1 VPSAIERDKVKTQI
15 SKLLLLT
22 LVIVLFIGCVPI
34 RQSVPSGRG
43 VARDSSSTTKT
54 PTQFENPNDF
64 KNLGPDA
71 WKDEMEGIAS
81 WYGADFEGRLTSNGE
96 IYDMYA
102 FTAAHKT
109 LPLGTVVKVDNLDN
123 GKSVEV
129 RINDRGPYVVGR
141 IIDLTK
147 ADAEAIDM
155 MKLGTAHVRLE
166 IVKWPENSK

>member
-1 VPSAIERDKVKTQI
+1 
-15 SKLLLLT
+15 
-22 LVIVLFIGCVPI
+22 
-34 RQSVPSGRG
+34 
-43 VARDSSSTTKT
+43 
-54 PTQFENPNDF
+54 
-64 KNLGPDA
+64 
-71 WKDEMEGIAS
+71 MEGIAS

-109 LPLGTVVKVDNLDN
+109 LPLGTVVKVNNLDN

-141 IIDLTK
+141 VIDLTK

-155 MKLGTAHVRLE
+155 TKTGTAHVKLE
-166 IVKWPENSK
+166 IVKWPENLK

>member
-1 VPSAIERDKVKTQI
+1 MKTQI
-15 SKLLLLT
+15 SRLLLLT
-22 LVIVLFIGCVPI
+22 IGIVFLTGCVAI

-43 VARDSSSTTKT
+43 VARDESSKTKT

-102 FTAAHKT
+102 YTAAHKT
-109 LPLGTVVKVDNLDN
+109 LPLGTVVKVNNLDN
-123 GKSVEV
+123 GKSIEV

-141 IIDLTK
+141 VIDLTK

-155 MKLGTAHVRLE
+155 TKTGTAHVKLE
-166 IVKWPENSK
+166 IVKWPENLK